1 MQSRFSFTNMAIKAF
16 LFDFD
21 GVIVDTEHYYTEF
34 WAEQGKIY
42 YPEMRDF
49 ALVIKGRS
57 LKTIYDEYF
66 VDMPQAKIDIEKA
79 LIEQEKSMVYNYIDG
94 VEHFLSQSKDCV
106 KVALVTSSSQRKMDN
121 VYRELP
127 EIKSKFD
134 IIITANDISKSKPN
148 PECYQKAAQRLG
160 LSVEECI
167 VFEDSIAGVVAGKEA
182 GMKVIGLATTVDK
195 ETLSQYADKVIENF
209 VGLKPN
215 DILTESFQ

>member
-1 MQSRFSFTNMAIKAF
+1 
-16 LFDFD
+16 
-21 GVIVDTEHYYTEF
+21 
-34 WAEQGKIY
+34 
-42 YPEMRDF
+42 
-49 ALVIKGRS
+49 
-57 LKTIYDEYF
+57 
-66 VDMPQAKIDIEKA
+66 MPQAKIDIEKA

-94 VEHFLSQSKDCV
+94 VENFLSQSKDCV

-134 IIITANDISKSKPN
+134 VIVTANDISKSKPN
-148 PECYQKAAQRLG
+148 PECYQKAAERLG

>member
-1 MQSRFSFTNMAIKAF
+1 MYMAIKAF

-34 WAEQGKIY
+34 WVEQGKIY
-42 YPEMRDF
+42 FPELKDF
-49 ALVIKGRS
+49 ALIIKGRS

-66 VDMPQAKIDIEKA
+66 VNMPQAKIDIEKA

-94 VEHFLSQSKDCV
+94 VENFLSQSKDCV

-134 IIITANDISKSKPN
+134 VIVTANDISKSKPN
-148 PECYQKAAQRLG
+148 PECYQKAAERLG

-215 DILTESFQ
+215 YILTESFQ

>member
-1 MQSRFSFTNMAIKAF
+1 MAIKAF

-42 YPEMRDF
+42 FPELKDF
-49 ALVIKGRS
+49 ALIIKGRS

-66 VDMPQAKIDIEKA
+66 VNMPQAKIDIEKA

-94 VEHFLSQSKDCV
+94 VENFLSQSKDCV
-106 KVALVTSSSQRKMDN
+106 KIALVTSSSQRKMNN

-127 EIKSKFD
+127 HIESVFD
-134 IIITANDISKSKPN
+134 VIITANDISKSKPN
-148 PECYQKAAQRLG
+148 PECYKTAAQRLG
-160 LSVEECI
+160 FSVEECI

-182 GMKVIGLATTVDK
+182 GMKVIGLSTTVEKDI
-195 ETLSQYADKVIENF
+195 LSQYADVVIEDF
-209 VGLKPN
+209 GSISPN
-215 DILTESFQ
+215 DILTDSF

>member
-1 MQSRFSFTNMAIKAF
+1 MYMAIKAF

-42 YPEMRDF
+42 FPELKDF
-49 ALVIKGRS
+49 ALIIKGRS

-66 VDMPQAKIDIEKA
+66 VNMSQAKIDIEKA

-94 VEHFLSQSKDCV
+94 VENFLSQSKDCV

-134 IIITANDISKSKPN
+134 VIVTANDISKSKPN
-148 PECYQKAAQRLG
+148 PECYQKAAERLG